1 MMKVFKYDEKTPE
14 ERRIE
19 KEKSDGRV
27 DEGKRSSTILLSRP
41 SCGCG
46 CVPPAKE
53 K

>member
-1 MMKVFKYDEKTPE
+1 MRVFKNVEKTLE
-14 ERRIE
+14 GKRIE
-19 KEKSDGRV
+19 KEEADGRV
-27 DEGKRSSTILLSRP
+27 DEGKSSSTRSLIRT